1 MNFREEVKALLEA
14 NPGRKVDSSNREARP
29 GEEGVTD
36 EKSSSSRKRVITGR
50 FDPNLSDERVKA
62 GRQGV
67 SRSMMKAVLD
77 KLRAEAGQDLAHTEI
92 SFREKV
98 KALLEG
104 EDKPK
109 ERITMAHPESQKA
122 GTQGPAGAIK
132 VTPEQVKEYQA
143 KGWEVVKENSNHPFY
158 QRVKAL
164 SRGKKNNSLLEKKSK
179 TVKFLIAKLAP
190 CGKKSK
196 MEEAKKDKP
205 ERTGGVGDE
214 GHAARHGGE
223 QGKGKTNDLG
233 SKIQKFFKG
242 DPNRKLSDEEWRKKV
257 DDLLGPDAPL

>member
-1 MNFREEVKALLEA
+1 MNFREEVKALLE
-14 NPGRKVDSSNREARP
+14 
-29 GEEGVTD
+29 
-36 EKSSSSRKRVITGR
+36 
-50 FDPNLSDERVKA
+50 
-62 GRQGV
+62 
-67 SRSMMKAVLD
+67 
-77 KLRAEAGQDLAHTEI
+77 
-92 SFREKV
+92 
-98 KALLEG
+98 G
-104 EDKPK
+104 EDKPNKSKESK
-109 ERITMAHPESQKA
+109 ERVTMSHPESQRA

-190 CGKKSK
+190 CGEKSK
-196 MEEAKKDKP
+196 CGEKSNMDEAKKDKP
-205 ERTGGVGDE
+205 ERAGGVGDE

-233 SKIQKFFKG
+233 SKLQKFLKG
-242 DPNRKLSDEEWRKKV
+242 DLNKKLSEDEWRKKV
-257 DDLLGPDAPL
+257 DDLFGPDAPL